1 MAMAT
6 VIAGFE
12 RVAVKKA
19 FRSAKWT
26 HAFTI
31 QKRNGLRH
39 GIQKCDRLHLNSGS
53 KIAFPVSNCGKTVNF
68 EDLST
73 SQPIAHEAMTLLA
86 APFAPAA
93 SDASDR
99 LAGAP
104 ARSGSTSAGQG
115 MAFSQAL
122 SKLKPSGDGVT
133 VRPGDTLSGLI
144 QKRLQDTH
152 SPLQLSGEQLYRVA
166 LKVAADNGIANANLI
181 YPEQRIDLSSAQ
193 PLAMAEALNPDTSV
207 KPYAAA
213 LADPLSPT
221 GPRGQARRMGAV
233 AEGSRAFLA
242 QHAQAAQQAQASS
255 GIPATFMVAQA
266 ALETG
271 WGKHEIRFE
280 DGRTS
285 HNLFGIRAGGN
296 WKGPVAEVW
305 TTEFING
312 SAQKV
317 RGQFRAYGSYE
328 ESFNDYA
335 RLISQSPRYAP
346 AMRQLGDPQ
355 AFATA
360 LQQAGYATAPN
371 YASVLGSMIEKTQR
385 LQGTAPPAMAALTLP
400 VTPSPVAAMPTTAQ
414 MLSMR
419 QGGQSAS
426 ETAMGIMNSALNTL
440 PGGQG
445 ASVVGH
451 RQWRQSP
458 YAELGVSTPLAG
470 QLPFTRR

>member
-1 MAMAT
+1 M
-6 VIAGFE
+6 GFKSVSQ
-12 RVAVKKA
+12 R
-19 FRSAKWT
+19 T
-26 HAFTI
+26 HIRARKLLFI
-31 QKRNGLRH
+31 
-39 GIQKCDRLHLNSGS
+39 
-53 KIAFPVSNCGKTVNF
+53 VSNCGFTVNF
-68 EDLST
+68 EDLSP
-73 SQPIAHEAMTLLA
+73 SQPFAQEAMTLLA
-86 APFAPAA
+86 TPFAPAA

-99 LAGAP
+99 LAGGP
-104 ARSGSTSAGQG
+104 ARSGSASAGQG
-115 MAFSQAL
+115 AAFSQAL
-122 SKLKPSGDGVT
+122 SKFKPAGDVVT

-144 QKRLQDTH
+144 QKRLQDTN

-166 LKVAADNGIANANLI
+166 LKVAADNGIPNANLI

-207 KPYAAA
+207 IPYAAA
-213 LADPLSPT
+213 QSDPLNPAI
-221 GPRGQARRMGAV
+221 QARRTQAGSSAG
-233 AEGSRAFLA
+233 AEGPRAFLA
-242 QHAQAAQQAQASS
+242 QHAQAARQAQATS

-271 WGKHEIRFE
+271 WGQHEIRFE

-346 AMRQLGDPQ
+346 AMRQLDNPQ
-355 AFATA
+355 AFASA

-371 YASVLGSMIEKTQR
+371 YGSVLGSMIEKTQR

-400 VTPSPVAAMPTTAQ
+400 GTPVPMNTMPTTAQ

-419 QGGQSAS
+419 QGGQSPS
-426 ETAMGIMNSALNTL
+426 EIAMGIMNSALNTM

-445 ASVVGH
+445 ASMVGH

-458 YAELGVSTPLAG
+458 YAELGLSN
-470 QLPFTRR
+470 QLPNQLPVNLPITRR

>member
-1 MAMAT
+1 
-6 VIAGFE
+6 
-12 RVAVKKA
+12 
-19 FRSAKWT
+19 
-26 HAFTI
+26 
-31 QKRNGLRH
+31 
-39 GIQKCDRLHLNSGS
+39 LNSGA
-53 KIAFPVSNCGKTVNF
+53 KIAFVVSSCGLTVNF
-68 EDLST
+68 EDLSP
-73 SQPIAHEAMTLLA
+73 SQPYAQEAMTLLA
-86 APFAPAA
+86 TPFAPAA

-99 LAGAP
+99 LTGAP
-104 ARSGSTSAGQG
+104 ARSSSSTPSALQG
-115 MAFSQAL
+115 AAFSQAL
-122 SKLKPSGDGVT
+122 SKFTSAGDVVT

-144 QKRLQDTH
+144 QKRLQDTN

-166 LKVAADNGIANANLI
+166 LKVAAENGIPNANLI
-181 YPEQRIDLSSAQ
+181 YPEQRIDLSAAQ
-193 PLAMAEALNPDTSV
+193 PLAMAEALNPDTSSA
-207 KPYAAA
+207 PYAAA
-213 LADPLSPT
+213 QTDALNPAL
-221 GPRGQARRMGAV
+221 QARRTPA
-233 AEGSRAFLA
+233 GSSVGPDGPRAFLA
-242 QHAQAAQQAQASS
+242 QHAQAARQAQATS
-255 GIPATFMVAQA
+255 GIPASFMVAQA

-305 TTEFING
+305 TTEFVNG

-346 AMRQLGDPQ
+346 AMRQLDNPQ
-355 AFATA
+355 AFASA

-400 VTPSPVAAMPTTAQ
+400 ATPPPMAAMPTTAQ

-426 ETAMGIMNSALNTL
+426 ETAMGIMNSALNTM

-445 ASVVGH
+445 MTAVGH

-458 YAELGVSTPLAG
+458 YAELGLPSQLPSQLSG
-470 QLPFTRR
+470 QLPNPLPVNLPVTRR

>member
-1 MAMAT
+1 
-6 VIAGFE
+6 
-12 RVAVKKA
+12 
-19 FRSAKWT
+19 
-26 HAFTI
+26 
-31 QKRNGLRH
+31 
-39 GIQKCDRLHLNSGS
+39 
-53 KIAFPVSNCGKTVNF
+53 
-68 EDLST
+68 
-73 SQPIAHEAMTLLA
+73 MTLLA
-86 APFAPAA
+86 KPFALAA
-93 SDASDR
+93 SEASDR

-104 ARSGSTSAGQG
+104 ARSGSQTSPMGAPHGV
-115 MAFSQAL
+115 AFSQAL
-122 SKLKPSGDGVT
+122 SKFSPSGDVVT

-144 QKRLQDTH
+144 QKQLKDTN

-181 YPEQRIDLSSAQ
+181 YPNQRIDLSSAQ
-193 PLAMAEALNPDTSV
+193 PLAMAQALNPDKSV
-207 KPYAAA
+207 TPFASAHPQA
-213 LADPLSPT
+213 SNPAGPT
-221 GPRGQARRMGAV
+221 RGGNAPAV
-233 AEGSRAFLA
+233 GQRAFLA
-242 QHAQAAQQAQASS
+242 QHAQAAQQAQATS

-305 TTEFING
+305 TTEFVNG

-335 RLISQSPRYAP
+335 RLISQNPRYAP
-346 AMRQLGDPQ
+346 AMRQLDNPQ
-355 AFATA
+355 AFASA

-385 LQGTAPPAMAALTLP
+385 LQGAAPPVMAALTLP
-400 VTPSPVAAMPTTAQ
+400 ATPPPTAAMPTTAQ
-414 MLSMR
+414 ILSMR

-426 ETAMGIMNSALNTL
+426 EMAMGIMNSALNTM

-445 ASVVGH
+445 MTAIGH

-458 YAELGVSTPLAG
+458 YAELGLPSQLPEQLPTPLSMN
-470 QLPFTRR
+470 LPITRR